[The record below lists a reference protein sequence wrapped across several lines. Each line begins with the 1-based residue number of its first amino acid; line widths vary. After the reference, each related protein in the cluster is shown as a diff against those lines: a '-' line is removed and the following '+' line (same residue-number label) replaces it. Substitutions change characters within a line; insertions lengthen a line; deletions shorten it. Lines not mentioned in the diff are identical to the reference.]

1 MRTRARPPTRNAVE
15 YGPLIATR
23 THCPLGGPSPRS
35 AVKLSHIHSSSAI
48 GMARD
53 ALEQARAR
61 RPRPGA
67 GRGGGAGGGLSR
79 AGWGDGPGPALGLAQ
94 APGGVMRPSEGCGGQ
109 SVGGEVLV
117 VAGRVLA
124 GPLVELLAGAAAGA
138 VDVQAQAAAGIPEL
152 PGTVGL
158 LHREPLAA
166 GRPVHRLLHDVRR
179 PGSGG
184 IARYGEVIAGVLR
197 LQLAVA
203 TRGGHELELL
213 VGLAVAG
220 PLVDRRA
227 GRAGVPGH
235 VQAQP
240 VVTDRHVVISAG
252 ESAAAGLGRCHVDG
266 ERVV

>member
-67 GRGGGAGGGLSR
+67 GRVWCPCGL
-79 AGWGDGPGPALGLAQ
+79 GDGPGPALGLAQ

-117 VAGRVLA
+117 VAGSVLA

-138 VDVQAQAAAGIPEL
+138 VDVQAQAAARILEL

-184 IARYGEVIAGVLR
+184 IARYREVIAGVLR

>member
-67 GRGGGAGGGLSR
+67 GRGLYPAGL
-79 AGWGDGPGPALGLAQ
+79 GDGPGPALGLAQ

-138 VDVQAQAAAGIPEL
+138 VDAQAQAAAGIPEL
-152 PGTVGL
+152 PVTVGL

-179 PGSGG
+179 PGGGG
-184 IARYGEVIAGVLR
+184 IARYGEVVAGVLR

-203 TRGGHELELL
+203 ARGGHELELL
-213 VGLAVAG
+213 LGLAVAG

-227 GRAGVPGH
+227 RRAGVPGH

-240 VVTDRHVVISAG
+240 VVTDRHVVASAG
-252 ESAAAGLGRCHVDG
+252 DSAAARLGRCRVDG